1 MEITL
6 EKIELVKDRT
16 GSTYAEAK
24 AALEAA
30 DGSVVDAIIALEE
43 EINREHDKVDGASLK
58 DSPLFAKLKEIVDKG
73 NVSRIVV
80 RRKDK
85 EILNIPVNVGVVGA
99 AVGLAAAKWVLL
111 ASVLATVGFGCVVE
125 IIKADGDV
133 VNVVDEESSKK
144 VRDFAAD
151 TVEKVKEAI
160 PVSINV
166 EVKHDN
172 FDKVVDAD
180 AEEIQSAP
188 ADDSPSE

>member
-1 MEITL
+1 MDVQATI
-6 EKIELVKDRT
+6 EKVKELVR
-16 GSTYAEAK
+16 
-24 AALEAA
+24 
-30 DGSVVDAIIALEE
+30 
-43 EINREHDKVDGASLK
+43 
-58 DSPLFAKLKEIVDKG
+58 KG

-80 RRKDK
+80 KRKDT

-111 ASVLATVGFGCVVE
+111 ASVLATIGFGCVVE
-125 IIKADGDV
+125 IVKADGAV

-166 EVKHDN
+166 DIKRDE
-172 FDKVVDAD
+172 FDEIVDAD
-180 AEEIQSAP
+180 AEEIKSAP
-188 ADDSPSE
+188 SEDNPTE

>member
-1 MEITL
+1 MDVQATI
-6 EKIELVKDRT
+6 EKVKELVKR
-16 GSTYAEAK
+16 
-24 AALEAA
+24 
-30 DGSVVDAIIALEE
+30 
-43 EINREHDKVDGASLK
+43 
-58 DSPLFAKLKEIVDKG
+58 G

-99 AVGLAAAKWVLL
+99 AVGLAVAKWVLL

-166 EVKHDN
+166 DVKHDN

>member
-1 MEITL
+1 MDVQATI
-6 EKIELVKDRT
+6 EKVKELVR
-16 GSTYAEAK
+16 
-24 AALEAA
+24 
-30 DGSVVDAIIALEE
+30 
-43 EINREHDKVDGASLK
+43 
-58 DSPLFAKLKEIVDKG
+58 KG

-80 RRKDK
+80 KRKDT

-111 ASVLATVGFGCVVE
+111 ASVLATIGFGCVVE
-125 IIKADGDV
+125 IVKADGAV

-166 EVKHDN
+166 DIKREE
-172 FDKVVDAD
+172 FDEIVDAD
-180 AEEIQSAP
+180 AEEIKSAP
-188 ADDSPSE
+188 SEDSPTE

>member
-1 MEITL
+1 MDVQATI
-6 EKIELVKDRT
+6 EKVKELVKR
-16 GSTYAEAK
+16 
-24 AALEAA
+24 
-30 DGSVVDAIIALEE
+30 
-43 EINREHDKVDGASLK
+43 
-58 DSPLFAKLKEIVDKG
+58 G
-73 NVSRIVV
+73 NASRIVV

-166 EVKHDN
+166 DVKHDN

>member
-1 MEITL
+1 MDVQATI
-6 EKIELVKDRT
+6 EKVKELVR
-16 GSTYAEAK
+16 
-24 AALEAA
+24 
-30 DGSVVDAIIALEE
+30 
-43 EINREHDKVDGASLK
+43 
-58 DSPLFAKLKEIVDKG
+58 KG

-80 RRKDK
+80 KRKGT
-85 EILNIPVNVGVVGA
+85 EFLNIPVNVGVVGA

-166 EVKHDN
+166 DVKHDN

>member
-1 MEITL
+1 MDVQATI
-6 EKIELVKDRT
+6 EKVKELVKR
-16 GSTYAEAK
+16 
-24 AALEAA
+24 
-30 DGSVVDAIIALEE
+30 
-43 EINREHDKVDGASLK
+43 
-58 DSPLFAKLKEIVDKG
+58 G

-99 AVGLAAAKWVLL
+99 AVGLAVAKWVLL

-151 TVEKVKEAI
+151 TFEKVKEAI

-166 EVKHDN
+166 DVKHDN